1 MSGREEARLVE
12 LVDQARPR
20 AIDRE
25 ADEWLRR
32 AMTLEEAVRAIEA
45 AAARHPEIGGRTG
58 PAMAQALAV
67 AADALSVKARDLH
80 RGSQALRDV
89 AQATEEAKQERERV
103 DKRHPRQG
111 GGEVV
116 LREEESRKAADE
128 HENAFRRGIAV
139 MKDIQVGQDPRTAT
153 IPVETPVVE
162 EPTGW
167 WEKNDD
173 DKDPVGLHPGDPEWD
188 DPEDMVGGSAGYGM
202 GTVALGGAGAIGLAA
217 GAAGVARAAA
227 SAAQATPAAALGRM
241 GGLAAGAPAV
251 LGGAGGV
258 GAAARGGGGM
268 SGGAPGRTSRPSR
281 GGGGGLLGGR
291 RGSKRNDDTAEKDR
305 DLHDDGEG
313 WLDDEGGPGILR

>member
-1 MSGREEARLVE
+1 MAGREEARLVE

-25 ADEWLRR
+25 ADEWERR
-32 AMTLEEAVRAIEA
+32 AHTLEEAVRAIEA
-45 AAARHPEIGGRTG
+45 AAARHPEIGGQTG

-89 AQATEEAKQERERV
+89 AHATQEAKQERERV
-103 DKRHPRQG
+103 DQRHPRQG

-116 LREEESRKAADE
+116 LREEESRRAADD

-139 MKDIQVGQDPRTAT
+139 MKEIQVGKDPRTAT

-162 EPTGW
+162 EPTRW
-167 WEKNDD
+167 RSTENEEKGE
-173 DKDPVGLHPGDPEWD
+173 VGLHPGDPEWD

-202 GTVALGGAGAIGLAA
+202 GTVALGGAGALGLAA
-217 GAAGVARAAA
+217 GAAGAARAAA
-227 SAAQATPAAALGRM
+227 SAASAAPAAALGRM
-241 GGLAAGAPAV
+241 GGMAASAPAV
-251 LGGAGGV
+251 LGGAGAMG
-258 GAAARGGGGM
+258 GGRGGSEM
-268 SGGAPGRTSRPSR
+268 AGGAPGRTHRAAR

-291 RGSKRNDDTAEKDR
+291 RGGKRDDEAPAKDR